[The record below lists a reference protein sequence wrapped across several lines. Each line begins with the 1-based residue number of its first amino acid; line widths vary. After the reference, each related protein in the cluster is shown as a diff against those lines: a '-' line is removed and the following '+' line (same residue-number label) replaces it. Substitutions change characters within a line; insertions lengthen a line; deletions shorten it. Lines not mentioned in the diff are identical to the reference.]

1 MPIADYLA
9 VMDIL
14 KPLWKK
20 VGPEASRKV
29 KIANH
34 IRLFDDA
41 RAKVRDWEAAHAKDN
56 VWNLTAQ

>member
-1 MPIADYLA
+1 MPVADYLA

-20 VGPEASRKV
+20 VGPEVARKV

-34 IRLFDDA
+34 
-41 RAKVRDWEAAHAKDN
+41 RAPVRCRQD
-56 VWNLTAQ
+56 